1 MSKSKKNQ
9 VYTREGKK
17 GFSGWRQARKERTI
31 AKQVGL
37 AQAHLP
43 PRPPTFPHRSMMP
56 SRGPATWPQGCQ
68 QPRIPHCA
76 SDSPPGQTQ
85 LLPNLVS

>member
-1 MSKSKKNQ
+1 MSSLKKK
-9 VYTREGKK
+9 VDTRQGKK
-17 GFSGWRQARKERTI
+17 GLSWRQARKERTI

-56 SRGPATWPQGCQ
+56 SRGPASWPHGCW

-85 LLPNLVS
+85 LLPKLMS